1 MSEAKDLSRHDA
13 WARLRFSIVG
23 HLLAAPAA
31 PGELCAELKRLAER
45 EWQHPVSDEPVQFGL
60 STIERWYYKARNE
73 RQDPVGKL
81 RRRVRKDAGRQRQ
94 MTVQLCAA
102 TRAQYDAHKRWSY
115 QLHHDNLKVQVVED
129 PGLGRL
135 PSYSTVRRWMQSQ
148 GLRPQRRKARRQTAG
163 MQAAEARL
171 EQREVRS
178 YEAEYVHG
186 LWHFD
191 FHKGSLQVVTRTGE
205 WRTPLLLA
213 TLDDRSRLCCHAQ
226 WYLDETVETLV
237 HGLGQAFM
245 KRGLPRAAMSDNG
258 SAMRADEFG
267 QGLHELGILHE
278 LTLPYSPYQ
287 NAKQEVFWGSVE
299 GRLLAML
306 EGQTDLTLELLN
318 EATQP
323 WVELDYNRKVHSE
336 IGVAPLRRF
345 LDDKSVGRECPGSEQ
360 LRAAFRARAMRTQR
374 RSDGTISLAGQRY
387 EIPSRYRTLSRLAVR
402 YASWD
407 LGFVHLVD
415 ERTNALLCP
424 IYPID
429 KAANAEGV
437 RRSLAAV
444 GDAASSVAADVPA
457 GIAPLLRKMMS
468 EYAATGLPPAY
479 LPKHDV
485 ERGGDAA
492 GTKENER

>member
-1 MSEAKDLSRHDA
+1 MSEPQDMSRHDA

-23 HLLAAPAA
+23 HLLAAPPG
-31 PGELCAELKRLAER
+31 PGELRDALMGLARR
-45 EWQHPVSDEPVQFGL
+45 EWRHPISGEPVQFGL
-60 STIERWYYKARNE
+60 STIERWYYRARNE
-73 RQDPVGKL
+73 RRDPVGKL
-81 RRRVRKDAGRQRQ
+81 RRQVRKDSGQQQVGA
-94 MTVQLCAA
+94 QLGVAI
-102 TRAQYDAHKRWSY
+102 RAQYDAHKRWSY

-129 PGLGRL
+129 PGLGKL
-135 PSYSTVRRWMQSQ
+135 PSYSTLRRWMRRQ
-148 GLRPQRRKARRQTAG
+148 GLLPQRRKARRQTAG
-163 MQAAEARL
+163 VLAAEVRL

-191 FHKGSLQVVTRTGE
+191 FHHGSLQVLTRSGE

-213 TLDDRSRLCCHAQ
+213 ALDDRSRLCCHAQ

-237 HGLGQAFM
+237 HGLGQAFQ
-245 KRGLPRAAMSDNG
+245 KRGLPRAVMSDNG

-267 QGLHELGILHE
+267 HGLHELGILHE
-278 LTLPYSPYQ
+278 LTLPYSPHQ
-287 NAKQEVFWGSVE
+287 NAKQEVFWASVE

-306 EGQTDLTLELLN
+306 EGQADLTLELLN

-323 WVELDYNRKVHSE
+323 WVELDYNRRVHSE
-336 IGVAPLRRF
+336 IGVSPLRRF
-345 LDDKSVGRECPGSEQ
+345 LDDKSVGRECPGSDQ
-360 LRAAFRARAMRTQR
+360 LRAAFRARATRTQR
-374 RSDGTISLAGQRY
+374 RSDGTISLCGQRY
-387 EIPSRYRTLSRLAVR
+387 EIPSRYRTLSRVAIR

-415 ERTNALLCP
+415 ERTYALLCP
-424 IYPID
+424 LYPID
-429 KAANAEGV
+429 KVANAEAV
-437 RRSLAAV
+437 RRSLEPV
-444 GDAASSVAADVPA
+444 GDAATAPVASAPA
-457 GIAPLLRKMMS
+457 GIAPLLRKLMA

-492 GTKENER
+492 GTKETGR